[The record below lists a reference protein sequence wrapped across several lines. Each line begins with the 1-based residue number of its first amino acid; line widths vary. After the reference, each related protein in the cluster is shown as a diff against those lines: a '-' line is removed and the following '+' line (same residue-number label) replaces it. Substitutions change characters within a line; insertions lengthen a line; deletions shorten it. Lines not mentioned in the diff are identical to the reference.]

1 MKQYLDLAN
10 RILFDGKWVEN
21 ERTGVPCLTVI
32 NADFEYDVGGGE
44 FPILTTRKV
53 NIRSAIAEL
62 LGYLRGYDN
71 SDQFAAIGCN
81 TWHANANDNEAWL
94 SNPNRK
100 GKGDMGRVYGVQGRS
115 WKTPTGN
122 LDQLMKV
129 HDNLLKG
136 KDDRGEI
143 VTFWNPGEFDLGCLR
158 PCMFMH
164 HFSLLDG
171 TLYLNSYQRS
181 CDVPLGLVFNQIQ
194 CYVFLLIMARIT
206 GHTPGKVF
214 HKIVNAHIYEN
225 QIPTMME
232 QMKREP
238 FDSPTLI
245 MNPNIKT
252 IEDILTWVTPD
263 DFVMVNYKHH
273 EPIKHPFTV

>member
-10 RILFDGKWVEN
+10 RILFEGEWVEN

-32 NADFEYDVGGGE
+32 NADFEYDVGAGE

-71 SDQFAAIGCN
+71 ADQFASIGCN

-115 WKTPTGN
+115 WKTPTGI

-129 HDNLLKG
+129 HHNLLKG

-143 VTFWNPGEFDLGCLR
+143 ITFWNPGEFDLGCLR

-206 GHTPGKVF
+206 GHNPGKVF

-225 QIPTMME
+225 QIPTMIE

>member
-10 RILFDGKWVEN
+10 RIFFEGKWVEN

>member
-10 RILFDGKWVEN
+10 RILFEGKWVEN
-21 ERTGVPCLTVI
+21 ERTGIPCLTVI
-32 NADFEYDVGGGE
+32 NADFEYDVGAGE

-71 SDQFAAIGCN
+71 ADQFASIGCN

-115 WKTPTGN
+115 WKTPTGI

-129 HDNLLKG
+129 HHNLLKG

-143 VTFWNPGEFDLGCLR
+143 ITFWNPGEFDLGCLR

-206 GHTPGKVF
+206 GHNPGKVF

-225 QIPTMME
+225 QIPTMIE

-238 FDSPTLI
+238 FESPTLI
-245 MNPNIKT
+245 MNPSIKT

>member
-10 RILFDGKWVEN
+10 RIFFEGKWVEN

-32 NADFEYDVGGGE
+32 NADFEYDVGEGE

-62 LGYLRGYDN
+62 LGYLRGYHN

-94 SNPNRK
+94 NNPNRK

>member
-10 RILFDGKWVEN
+10 RIFFEGKWVEN

-129 HDNLLKG
+129 HNNLLKG

-143 VTFWNPGEFDLGCLR
+143 ITFWNPGEFDLGCLR

-238 FDSPTLI
+238 FGSPTLI
-245 MNPNIKT
+245 MNPNIRT

>member
-10 RILFDGKWVEN
+10 RIFFEGKWVEN

-129 HDNLLKG
+129 HNNLLKG

-143 VTFWNPGEFDLGCLR
+143 ITFWNPGEFDLGCLR